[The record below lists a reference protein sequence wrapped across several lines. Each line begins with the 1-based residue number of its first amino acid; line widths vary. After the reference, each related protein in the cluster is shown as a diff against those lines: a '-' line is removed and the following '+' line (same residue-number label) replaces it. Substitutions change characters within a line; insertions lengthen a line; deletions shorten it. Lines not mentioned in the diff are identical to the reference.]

1 MVWSPKRHNR
11 ELLSDMDVHH
21 NIDVSGC
28 QIKVNRCLDCTTVA
42 KITWVST
49 RRSIDVIHEVIAA
62 ISYFDV
68 NGPRTAV
75 KPGEADLSYDLT
87 LCQSR
92 MSTV

>member
-1 MVWSPKRHNR
+1 MVLSPKRHNR
-11 ELLSDMDVHH
+11 KLLSDMDVY
-21 NIDVSGC
+21 NNNDVRGC
-28 QIKVNRCLDCTTVA
+28 QTQVNSCLDCTTVA

-49 RRSIDVIHEVIAA
+49 RRSIEVIHEVIAA

-75 KPGEADLSYDLT
+75 IPGEADLSCDLT